1 MNRSK
6 IADGERWW
14 GDRPVALRVKAI
26 VGLSVLCI
34 FFSSFARGDESLIAG
49 AKKEGQLV
57 WYTTT
62 AQTDNKPVL
71 DAFMKK
77 YPFIKAQ
84 SMRAGGPELAEKFL
98 FERRAGQY
106 IADVIRVLDFD
117 VERFK
122 RENMVARYRSPSA
135 EKYSSDMK
143 DPDGYWTTDDYTIK
157 VVGYNTSLLA
167 AKDAPKSW
175 FDLLDP
181 KWQGKLVVE
190 ILDYRLYAGWE
201 QRLGVEKATRLAEG
215 MARQKIILRRG
226 ASQIAELLAAG
237 ESPLAQAYVHHLE
250 VLKAKG
256 APVDWIRTFDPLV
269 ALRGGVAISAN
280 APHPNAARL
289 FVDFYLSKEG
299 AQIIRT
305 WGKVPGHPEVEP
317 FHKALQSKDLKIQ
330 FLDPKLTA
338 QNYAHYTAMAKK
350 AFYR

>member
-1 MNRSK
+1 MGLASK
-6 IADGERWW
+6 LVR
-14 GDRPVALRVKAI
+14 ALAI
-26 VGLSVLCI
+26 ISVSAMYCH
-34 FFSSFARGDESLIAG
+34 SAARGDESLIAG

-62 AQTDNKPVL
+62 TQTDNRPIL
-71 DAFMKK
+71 DGFMKK

-98 FERRAGQY
+98 FEKRAGKY

-122 RENMVARYRSPSA
+122 RENLVARFQPPSA
-135 EKYSSDMK
+135 DKFSSSMK
-143 DPDGYWTTDDYTIK
+143 DPQGYWTTDDYTIK
-157 VVGYNTSLLA
+157 VMAYNTKLVSD
-167 AKDAPKSW
+167 KDAPRSW

-181 KWQGKLVVE
+181 KWHGKAMFE

-201 QRLGVEKATRLAEG
+201 QRLGVEQATKLAEG
-215 MARQKIILRRG
+215 LARQKVVLRRG

-237 ESPLAQAYVHHLE
+237 EAPMAQAYVHHLE

-256 APVDWIRTFDPLV
+256 APVEWIRTFDPLV
-269 ALRGGVAISAN
+269 ALRGAVAISAN

-289 FVDFYLSKEG
+289 FVDYYMSKE
-299 AQIIRT
+299 AQQIVRT
-305 WGKVPGHPEVEP
+305 WGKVPAHPEIEP

-330 FLDPKLTA
+330 FLDPKLTG
-338 QNYAHYTAMAKK
+338 QNYAQYAAMAKK
-350 AFYR
+350 VFYR

>member
-1 MNRSK
+1 MSAMDFMTK
-6 IADGERWW
+6 PA
-14 GDRPVALRVKAI
+14 RVLILIGATF
-26 VGLSVLCI
+26 LWYLLAA
-34 FFSSFARGDESLIAG
+34 FGDESLIAG

-62 AQTDNKPVL
+62 AQTDNKVLL

-77 YPFIKAQ
+77 YPFIRAQ
-84 SMRAGGPELAEKFL
+84 SIRAGGPELAEKFL
-98 FERRAGQY
+98 FERRAGKY

-122 RENMVARYRSPSA
+122 REKLVARYQSPSA
-135 EKYSSDMK
+135 EKFSPDMK
-143 DPDGYWTTDDYTIK
+143 DPEGYWTTDDYTIK
-157 VVGYNTSLLA
+157 VMGYNTKLLA

-181 KWQGKLVVE
+181 KWQGKIVVE
-190 ILDYRLYAGWE
+190 VLDYRLYAGWE
-201 QRLGVEKATRLAEG
+201 QRLGVEKATKLAEG
-215 MARQKIILRRG
+215 MARQKLILRRG

-237 ESPLAQAYVHHLE
+237 ESPMAQAYVHHLE

-269 ALRGGVAISAN
+269 ALRGGLAISSN
-280 APHPNAARL
+280 APHTNAARL

-305 WGKVPGHPEVEP
+305 WGKVPGHPDVEP
-317 FHKALQSKDLKIQ
+317 FHKALQTKELKIH
-330 FLDPKLTA
+330 FLEPKLTA
-338 QNYAHYTAMAKK
+338 QNYSHYAAMAKK
-350 AFYR
+350 TFYR

>member
-1 MNRSK
+1 MELNKTFAGALVLVSAFFACFRSS
-6 IADGERWW
+6 AN
-14 GDRPVALRVKAI
+14 A
-26 VGLSVLCI
+26 
-34 FFSSFARGDESLIAG
+34 DESVVAA

-77 YPFIKAQ
+77 YPFIRAQ
-84 SMRAGGPELAEKFL
+84 SIRAGGPELAEKFL
-98 FERRAGQY
+98 FERRAGKY

-122 RENMVARYRSPSA
+122 RENLVARYQSPSTN
-135 EKYSSDMK
+135 KYSPDMK
-143 DPDGYWTTDDYTIK
+143 DPEGYWTTDDYTIK
-157 VVGYNTSLLA
+157 VMGYNTKLLA
-167 AKDAPKSW
+167 GKDAPKSW
-175 FDLLDP
+175 FDLIES
-181 KWQGKLVVE
+181 KWQGKIVFE
-190 ILDYRLYAGWE
+190 ALDYRLYAGWE
-201 QRLGVEKATRLAEG
+201 QRLGVEKATKLAEG
-215 MARQKIILRRG
+215 MARQKLILRRG

-269 ALRGGVAISAN
+269 ALRGGVAISGN

-305 WGKVPGHPEVEP
+305 WGKVPGHPDMEP
-317 FHKALQSKDLKIQ
+317 FHNALQAKDLKIL
-330 FLDPKLTA
+330 FLDPKLTG
-338 QNYAHYTAMAKK
+338 QNFTHYTAMAKK